1 MEWTLVGLLGVAAIL
16 LVVSLYHTRHASKVN
31 HREID
36 LVHISIMKEINSIQD
51 SIRHIEL
58 DFEVITKEAGIH
70 LSPEKKILLRE
81 VLDLYKRNY
90 SIESIAEKKQ
100 LTVSEIEQIL
110 APFHALK
117 DEGRKVAHEN

>member
-1 MEWTLVGLLGVAAIL
+1 M
-16 LVVSLYHTRHASKVN
+16 N
-31 HREID
+31 EI
-36 LVHISIMKEINSIQD
+36 ISIQD